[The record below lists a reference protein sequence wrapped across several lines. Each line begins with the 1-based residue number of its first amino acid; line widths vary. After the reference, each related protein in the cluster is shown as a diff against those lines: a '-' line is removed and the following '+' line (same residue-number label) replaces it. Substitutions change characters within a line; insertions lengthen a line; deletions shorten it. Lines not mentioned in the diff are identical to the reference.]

1 LRDNG
6 AIEGGAAGFE
16 VGNEVYVL
24 KKFDNSSVKV
34 IGHTDGVHSCIRDM
48 VIYKVTIGGYSV
60 SLVWDA
66 RNNVIYKEPV
76 LTSDEVYQSWY
87 EKQKV
92 LTSTNMFPSYTHCG
106 RTLYDVNALPWDS
119 ITTADGITTCYVES
133 TSLCTVLSPG
143 LKDTH
148 TYIYERWN
156 YLWSSEEF
164 VIPSL
169 ATATGLP
176 VSAFYPCSI
185 PSACNP
191 GVNVNYHY
199 LLFSDYREVGG
210 SYAHQNDITFTFPYG
225 DSRAYTYSSSWNG
238 LDPLREVY
246 ASNVSTMMEGK
257 YTDRII
263 ANVSIAQHK
272 VLQNTGD
279 WSPYEIDHELT
290 INAQIVYDNDNEVIN
305 VDWIAQGSNAAL
317 EAKIKEATDILFVLN
332 GDKYAYCSISIEI
345 L

>member
-1 LRDNG
+1 
-6 AIEGGAAGFE
+6 
-16 VGNEVYVL
+16 
-24 KKFDNSSVKV
+24 
-34 IGHTDGVHSCIRDM
+34 
-48 VIYKVTIGGYSV
+48 
-60 SLVWDA
+60 
-66 RNNVIYKEPV
+66 
-76 LTSDEVYQSWY
+76 
-87 EKQKV
+87 
-92 LTSTNMFPSYTHCG
+92 
-106 RTLYDVNALPWDS
+106 
-119 ITTADGITTCYVES
+119 
-133 TSLCTVLSPG
+133 
-143 LKDTH
+143 
-148 TYIYERWN
+148 
-156 YLWSSEEF
+156 